1 MPSTTLLRL
10 LVVGLCAAGLAAQA
24 SQPRKIQPQ
33 PIHPQQAHSQQI
45 GEGGFHLPEP
55 TPQVLRA
62 VHLERLEVKLAE
74 GSDAVLRQGRLV
86 SRSGVDLS
94 SVQRWFAQADARPL
108 VTAVPRAQLDAWHA
122 HACAVLPEHN
132 RPGHLGLWFKLV
144 ASDAATAERLRVA
157 LAAEPLVEHVYCE
170 PVLHPASAP
179 WCSGGDLPPTTPAFM
194 AQQLSHAPSPLGHGA
209 RLVAGVLGARGQ
221 GVGMRMIEN
230 GWVWDHED
238 LCQVV
243 QSRVVGAM
251 PPVTQPDANHGIA
264 GASIA
269 FADRNAYGL
278 TGVADE
284 VSALLVGININ
295 GGFANA
301 MSLALANS
309 QPGDVSMV
317 VIMILVP
324 ALGPGTWLP
333 FEFLQ
338 SSFDATLTAT
348 ANGLHVCVPAGNG
361 NRSLDD
367 PALLGRFDRNF
378 RDSGAIIC
386 GASEAGLLQKASF
399 SNFGSRVD
407 AHSWGDQVLA
417 CGYGTLFFGNN
428 DLRQSYTA
436 AGTGT
441 SSATPHIA
449 GVVASL
455 QGAARRQLGQPLS
468 NQQVLDMLHTVGPLT
483 PDVIGRRPDLL
494 AMMQQLGIVDG
505 LMMQEPDVSLGDTI
519 VADLDG
525 PAGSIAALFGSFA
538 TADIPLGFNRNI
550 HLDLLAYS
558 PLGAYVLAT
567 GTAQYTLPVPN
578 NAALHDVDIYLQA
591 VRLEPTG
598 SLHVTNSCQVTIL

>member
-1 MPSTTLLRL
+1 MPTTTLLRL
-10 LVVGLCAAGLAAQA
+10 CSVAMFAVGAAAQLPVF
-24 SQPRKIQPQ
+24 SPQ
-33 PIHPQQAHSQQI
+33 V
-45 GEGGFHLPEP
+45 E
-55 TPQVLRA
+55 TPQVLRS
-62 VHLERLEVKLAE
+62 VYLERLEVKLVE
-74 GSDAVLRQGRLV
+74 GSGAELRDGRLV
-86 SRSGVDLS
+86 SRNGTDLS
-94 SVQRWFAQADARPL
+94 SVQRWFEQAQAMPL
-108 VTAVPRAQLDAWHA
+108 VTAVPREQLDAWHA

-132 RPGHLGLWFKLV
+132 RPGNLGLWFKLV
-144 ASDAATAERLRVA
+144 ADGAATAERLRTA
-157 LAAEPLVEHVYCE
+157 LEQEPLVDHVYCE
-170 PVLHPASAP
+170 PVLYPATAP
-179 WCSGGDLPPTTPAFM
+179 NFTGGDLPPTTPAFM
-194 AQQLSHAPSPLGHGA
+194 SQQLSHSPSPLGHGV
-209 RLVAGVLGARGQ
+209 RQVGGILGARGQ

-243 QSRVVGAM
+243 PANVIGAM
-251 PPVTQPDANHGIA
+251 PPVIQPDSNHGIA
-264 GASIA
+264 GASIT

-284 VSALLVGININ
+284 VSALFAGININ
-295 GGFANA
+295 GGYPNA
-301 MSLALANS
+301 MAIALANS
-309 QPGDVSMV
+309 QPGDVSMI

-348 ANGLHVCVPAGNG
+348 ANGLHVVVPGGNG

-378 RDSGAIIC
+378 RDSGAIIV
-386 GASEAGLLQKASF
+386 GASQAGLLQKASF
-399 SNFGSRVD
+399 SNFGSRID

-455 QGAARRQLGQPLS
+455 QGAAQRQLGQVLT
-468 NQQVLDMLHTVGPLT
+468 NQEVIDLLHTIGPQT

-505 LMMQEPDVSLGDTI
+505 LMMQEPDVLLGDTI

-525 PAGSIAALFGSFA
+525 PVGSIAALFGSYATGDFA
-538 TADIPLGFNRNI
+538 LGFNRNM
-550 HLDLLAYS
+550 HLDLFAYS
-558 PLGAYVLAT
+558 PLGAYVLAN
-567 GTAQYTLPVPN
+567 GTAQYSLPVPN
-578 NAALHDVDIYLQA
+578 DASLHGVDIYLQA
-591 VRLEPTG
+591 VRLELTG
-598 SLHVTNSCQVTIL
+598 TLHVTNSCQVTIL